1 MLGFVVVAA
10 AIVFW
15 WWWCMC
21 PLWNF
26 SEKFME
32 NVIKT
37 VARTISSAWLGPMSQ
52 NSQLKFLSF
61 KLLSVTLISFIPQFS
76 CSVVSYS
83 LWPHGL
89 QHIRLPCPSPTPRA
103 YSNSCALS
111 QWCHPTISSSVVP
124 FSSCLQS
131 FPAPGSFPVSQ
142 FFASGGQSIRVA
154 ASISV
159 LSMKIQDWSPLGW
172 TGRISLHSKGLWRV
186 FSNTTVQKHQ
196 SFGIQL
202 SL

>member
-89 QHIRLPCPSPTPRA
+89 QHTRPPCPSPTLGA
-103 YSNSCALS
+103 CSNSCPLS
-111 QWCHPTISSSVVP
+111 RWCHPTISSSVVP

-131 FPAPGSFPVSQ
+131 FPASRTFFQWVGSSHQ
-142 FFASGGQSIRVA
+142 MAT
-154 ASISV
+154 V
-159 LSMKIQDWSPLGW
+159 LELQL
-172 TGRISLHSKGLWRV
+172 
-186 FSNTTVQKHQ
+186 QHQ
-196 SFGIQL
+196 SFQWIFRTDFL
-202 SL
+202 

>member
-89 QHIRLPCPSPTPRA
+89 QHTRPPCPSPTLGA
-103 YSNSCALS
+103 CSNSCPLS
-111 QWCHPTISSSVVP
+111 RWCHPTISSSVVP
-124 FSSCLQS
+124 LSRLQS
-131 FPAPGSFPVSQ
+131 FPASGSFQMSQ
-142 FFASGGQSIRVA
+142 FFASSGQSIGV
-154 ASISV
+154 SSSTSV
-159 LSMKIQDWSPLGW
+159 IPMNIQDWFPLG
-172 TGRISLHSKGLWRV
+172 
-186 FSNTTVQKHQ
+186 
-196 SFGIQL
+196 
-202 SL
+202 